1 MLSLGREVRH
11 GLSEELTLKFWVS
24 PQYLPGGRPFQV
36 EGTVG
41 SKALRQGLNL
51 CTGGTGRGPCG
62 RRERRRRV
70 KKTGIPQ
77 GLGECL
83 VLEAPSLPW
92 DDSRREVLRDSGGAQ
107 LCPRP

>member
-1 MLSLGREVRH
+1 M
-11 GLSEELTLKFWVS
+11 
-24 PQYLPGGRPFQV
+24 
-36 EGTVG
+36 G
-41 SKALRQGLNL
+41 SKVLRQGLDL
-51 CTGGTGRGPCG
+51 CTGGTGRGPCS

-70 KKTGIPQ
+70 KKTRIPQ